1 MPHDAVREVA
11 AATFDAEVT
20 ANPLPT
26 VLDVYTTGC
35 APCRMLKPLLA
46 EVAREYAGRVN
57 VCALNAEANVDV
69 AVRLA
74 VQAFPTL
81 LFFRD
86 GEVIAASRGLVSPG
100 VLRARF
106 ARLASGELP

>member
-1 MPHDAVREVA
+1 MMPNDAVREVDS
-11 AATFDAEVT
+11 ATFESEVT
-20 ANPLPT
+20 ASPLPT
-26 VLDVYTTGC
+26 VLDIYTTGC

-46 EVAREYAGRVN
+46 QVAGEYAGRVK
-57 VCALNAEANVDV
+57 VCAPDAEPNVDP

-86 GEVIAASRGLVSPG
+86 GEVVAASRGLVSLG
-100 VLRARF
+100 VLRT
-106 ARLASGELP
+106 RLE